1 MRRRV
6 AATVL
11 VSAALWAV
19 GFGQAADTTAGQA
32 TTQPAIRMP
41 PKPTVV
47 PLHWQFDIELDQLRS
62 IPIALPGN
70 GKARQ
75 QLFWYLRY
83 TVTNNSGEDHIFV
96 PEFVLYTSTGQ
107 LIRAGRRAPTSVFY
121 QIKKLHNDP
130 MLKTQTSMTRKVLC
144 GQDNA
149 KSGVAIWPDFDAR
162 AGSVDIFI
170 TGLSGETKAIDL
182 PKPIQVV
189 ETDWKGQKRTVTKT
203 RLILAKTLH
212 LHYAIP
218 GEKAARRDVV
228 PKLVTREW
236 VMR

>member
-1 MRRRV
+1 MKRRV
-6 AATVL
+6 AAIVL
-11 VSAALWAV
+11 TSAALWAV
-19 GFGQAADTTAGQA
+19 GLGQPAETTQEQP

-47 PLHWQFDIELDQLRS
+47 PLHWEFNIELDQLRS
-62 IPIALPGN
+62 ILVVLPEKGTD
-70 GKARQ
+70 KE

-83 TVTNNSGEDHIFV
+83 TVTNNSGEEHIFV
-96 PEFVLYTSTGQ
+96 PEFVLYAGTGQ

-121 QIKKLHNDP
+121 RIKKLHNDP
-130 MLKTQTSMTRKVLC
+130 MLKTQTSMTRKLLC

-149 KSGVAIWPDFDAR
+149 RSGVAVWPDFDAA

-189 ETDWKGQKRTVTKT
+189 ETDWQGNKKTVTKT

-212 LHYAIP
+212 LQYAVP
-218 GEKAARRDVV
+218 GEKAARKDVV
-228 PKLVTREW
+228 PKLLKRQW